1 MRLLVRA
8 SCQWGTFP
16 HLAFPSPAPQLPRLP
31 RRDPRPRRRAPA
43 APRGHFQ
50 LRRGR
55 GHRGASLQG
64 EARVRCE
71 RHAPPLGP
79 PTKAAP
85 GQAPCFS
92 CPKHCKINVPFSG
105 PPSRTPTSP
114 QPLAPTALP
123 HLPDARRGPQPP
135 LPPLRQGPRRPP
147 CAAPPSPC
155 CGAALDSLA
164 TETVA
169 PATGAAPAGLGRAD
183 SGQEGEWLGAN
194 PGPRAPVP
202 SRRKQFSPHRS
213 PAPQW
218 QALF

>member
-1 MRLLVRA
+1 MTLARAGVPLRPPVDISSCDEAEDIVAPPSKVRRECDASATHRPLDHPPRQHRARRPASHVQSTAKLMCHFQALLPAPR
-8 SCQWGTFP
+8 P
-16 HLAFPSPAPQLPRLP
+16 PRNPSPPQRFRTCPTPDGGPNPHFLRSA
-31 RRDPRPRRRAPA
+31 RAPVV
-43 APRGHFQ
+43 
-50 LRRGR
+50 L
-55 GHRGASLQG
+55 
-64 EARVRCE
+64 
-71 RHAPPLGP
+71 
-79 PTKAAP
+79 
-85 GQAPCFS
+85 
-92 CPKHCKINVPFSG
+92 
-105 PPSRTPTSP
+105 
-114 QPLAPTALP
+114 
-123 HLPDARRGPQPP
+123 
-135 LPPLRQGPRRPP
+135 P

>member
-1 MRLLVRA
+1 MCHFQALLPAPR
-8 SCQWGTFP
+8 P
-16 HLAFPSPAPQLPRLP
+16 PRNPSPPQRFRTCPTPDGGPNPHFLRSA
-31 RRDPRPRRRAPA
+31 RAPVV
-43 APRGHFQ
+43 
-50 LRRGR
+50 L
-55 GHRGASLQG
+55 
-64 EARVRCE
+64 
-71 RHAPPLGP
+71 
-79 PTKAAP
+79 
-85 GQAPCFS
+85 
-92 CPKHCKINVPFSG
+92 
-105 PPSRTPTSP
+105 
-114 QPLAPTALP
+114 
-123 HLPDARRGPQPP
+123 
-135 LPPLRQGPRRPP
+135 P